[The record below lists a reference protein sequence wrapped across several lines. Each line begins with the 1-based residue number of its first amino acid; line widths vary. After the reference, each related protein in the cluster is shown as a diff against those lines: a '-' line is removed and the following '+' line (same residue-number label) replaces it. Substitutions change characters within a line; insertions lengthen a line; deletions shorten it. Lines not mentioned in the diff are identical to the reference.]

1 MFYIF
6 QEQTGTS
13 EPNLVVIESRFNEKH
28 SHIEHIFK
36 NIITKTYD
44 FNYIGSATDLRI
56 NEELDVS
63 LYDFESFFEP
73 HDFVDE
79 RLVYNKGSVL
89 LFSALF
95 YEIDS
100 ELFQNILKYF
110 NMSYVMEDFQE
121 KAEEIKYL
129 SFILSDGGKSRS
141 DVDFCG
147 AEKDKKSQENE

>member
-6 QEQTGTS
+6 QEQST
-13 EPNLVVIESRFNEKH
+13 NIIVVIESRFNEKH
-28 SHIEHIFK
+28 SNIEHIFK

-44 FNYIGSATDLRI
+44 FNYIGSGADFRI

-63 LYDFESFFEP
+63 LYDFESFFDP

-79 RLVYNKGSVL
+79 RLVYNKDPVL

-100 ELFQNILKYF
+100 ELFENILKYF

-121 KAEEIKYL
+121 KAEEMKYL

-147 AEKDKKSQENE
+147 LGKRSQENE